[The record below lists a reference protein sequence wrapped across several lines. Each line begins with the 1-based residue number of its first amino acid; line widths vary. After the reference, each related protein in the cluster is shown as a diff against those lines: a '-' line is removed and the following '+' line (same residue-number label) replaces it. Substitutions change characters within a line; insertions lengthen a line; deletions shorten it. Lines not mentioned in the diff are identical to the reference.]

1 MIPHHLPLFSP
12 KQRVSHLFQNF
23 VAPPSIEGLMPSDA
37 STWSP
42 TLKDLDQ
49 IYMTISS
56 SAEIDDASKC
66 WYQIFIDCAK
76 YLLCF
81 RDSQHERAQSHIADA
96 TKSITLLKASSLS
109 SVPSQIVPCFKS
121 VVACCHS
128 RISELGQVF
137 APLSLAMLPLKL
149 EKGVAAEV
157 CSS

>member
-1 MIPHHLPLFSP
+1 MAPTAADGLLP
-12 KQRVSHLFQNF
+12 
-23 VAPPSIEGLMPSDA
+23 ADA
-37 STWSP
+37 CASSLTP
-42 TLKDLDQ
+42 LELDQ
-49 IYMTISS
+49 MYMQIS
-56 SAEIDDASKC
+56 ACVDIDDASKC